1 MRNYSKENGQDKA
14 GDGRV
19 GVKFESYTYNNIYI
33 LVLRIYIIYIIS
45 QTCWIQMIQKKS
57 SKNFGGEVDDEVFS
71 IGKSTDPTSGS
82 TLNIQLKPISS
93 V

>member
-1 MRNYSKENGQDKA
+1 
-14 GDGRV
+14 
-19 GVKFESYTYNNIYI
+19 
-33 LVLRIYIIYIIS
+33 
-45 QTCWIQMIQKKS
+45 MIQKKS
-57 SKNFGGEVDDEVFS
+57 FKNFGGEVDDEVFS

>member
-1 MRNYSKENGQDKA
+1 
-14 GDGRV
+14 
-19 GVKFESYTYNNIYI
+19 
-33 LVLRIYIIYIIS
+33 
-45 QTCWIQMIQKKS
+45 MIQKKS
-57 SKNFGGEVDDEVFS
+57 SKNFGGNSTQGSAVDDEVFSLS